1 MPMTTTPAPL
11 VLEGFADWSRR
22 FKVALCDIWGVLHD
36 GLVAHGGA
44 GEALTRYRE
53 AGGVVVLVSNAPRP
67 GTQVVEM
74 LDRFGIPR
82 TAWDGIVTSGDV
94 TRFMLEEHPER
105 PYFWLGPA
113 RDAGLF
119 EGLSAPSRPL
129 EDAAVIVCTGLL
141 HDDRETPDDYRDL
154 LGKALARKIPLL
166 CANPDL
172 IVERGEELV
181 YCAGAIA
188 ELYEDLG
195 GEVIMAGKPYP
206 AIYSAAIEVAE
217 GIRRESVPH
226 DAIVAIGDALRT
238 DIAGAV
244 QLGCASLFVAR
255 GIHTRDLGIG
265 ERKVAPADLHK
276 LLHGQPLVPTASIDK
291 LVW

>member
-1 MPMTTTPAPL
+1 MSHAPAPL
-11 VLEGFADWSRR
+11 VLEGFSVFSER

-36 GLVAHGGA
+36 GLAAHRGA
-44 GEALTRYRE
+44 GEALTRFRE
-53 AGGVVVLVSNAPRP
+53 RGGIVVLVSNAPRP
-67 GTQVVEM
+67 GPAVVEM
-74 LDRFGIPR
+74 LDRFAIPR
-82 TAWDGIVTSGDV
+82 SAWDGIVTSGDV
-94 TRFMLEEHPER
+94 TRAMLEEHPER
-105 PYFWLGPA
+105 PYFWLGPE
-113 RDAGLF
+113 RDSGLFAGLA
-119 EGLSAPSRPL
+119 APAAPL
-129 EDAAVIVCTGLL
+129 DEASLIVCTGLL
-141 HDDRETPDDYRDL
+141 HDDRESPDDYRGL
-154 LGKALARKIPLL
+154 LGRALERRLPFL

-181 YCAGAIA
+181 YCAGALA
-188 ELYEDLG
+188 ELYETLG
-195 GEVIMAGKPYP
+195 GEVIMAGKPFP

-217 GIRRESVPH
+217 GIRGESVPR

-255 GIHTRDLGIG
+255 GIHTKDLGLG

-276 LLHGQPLVPTASIDK
+276 LLHGQPLTPTASIDT